1 MLVVRHSHEF
11 TDYLAWSEDRQH
23 ARISRATLKL
33 PTAHY
38 YLTAYDMA
46 ITNTGAVPAT
56 QVIVSFDWLMTPLF
70 TATDPATGTAETQQ
84 GLSLPPVS
92 GVYMPS
98 MCLGLGTPRNGT
110 MIVRVSLVPADSDAV
125 ITRLTLQLEA
135 RTPEYVDLS
144 GM

>member
-1 MLVVRHSHEF
+1 MRPQ
-11 TDYLAWSEDRQH
+11 TLAISL
-23 ARISRATLKL
+23 AVKVGNTPIRISRATLKL

-70 TATDPATGTAETQQ
+70 TATDPATGIAETQQ

-92 GVYMPS
+92 GVYMPG
-98 MCLGLGTPRNGT
+98 MCLGVGTPRNST
-110 MIVRVSLVPADSDAV
+110 MNVRVSLALVPAGSDSV

-135 RTPEYVDLS
+135 REVEYVDLS